1 MLKSFKNVRRLL
13 VQRLPI
19 EPAQVLR
26 LNPQQD
32 IFSHRK
38 VWAERELLMNVGD
51 AVASCIQRIGRTI
64 RRALKRDR
72 PGIRTDRC
80 RENIHQRAFPGAIF
94 PDDGANFSAT
104 HRKIHA
110 IERERGPKAFLDA
123 RNFEQRRFRCFHHWR
138 YLLSGGCSSC
148 WASALSRLSGV
159 TSITPVSMR
168 FSTGLP

>member
-1 MLKSFKNVRRLL
+1 
-13 VQRLPI
+13 
-19 EPAQVLR
+19 
-26 LNPQQD
+26 
-32 IFSHRK
+32 
-38 VWAERELLMNVGD
+38 MNVGD
-51 AVASCIQRIGRTI
+51 AVASCMQRIGRTI

-138 YLLSGGCSSC
+138 YLLSGGCSRWWGAVRST
-148 WASALSRLSGV
+148 LFGV
-159 TSITPVSMR
+159 TNHTPDFMGFFTALPRKMSNTVPQPPTPPPTSIFAPHALMSLLR
-168 FSTGLP
+168 IGS